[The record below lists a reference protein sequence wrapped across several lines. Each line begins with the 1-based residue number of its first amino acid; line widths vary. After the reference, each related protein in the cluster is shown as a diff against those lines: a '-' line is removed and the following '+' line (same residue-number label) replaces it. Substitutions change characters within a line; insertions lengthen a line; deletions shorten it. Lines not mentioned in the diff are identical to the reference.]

1 MGNNY
6 IEQRHKT
13 IEQRF
18 WEKVDKKGPIHP
30 ILGTMCWV
38 WTASLKKDGYGNIGI
53 AGKTILAHRLSWEL
67 SFGSIP
73 DGFQVLHTCD
83 NPPCCNPEHLF
94 LGKPGDNA
102 KDRDEKGRTNNH
114 TKGENNGRA
123 KLTVDQ
129 IVEIRRLRS
138 TGLSLRK
145 IASMFHV
152 GNQHICRIV
161 RGERWINLETKN
173 GKTN

>member
-53 AGKTILAHRLSWEL
+53 VFRFFILAIILPAVILS
-67 SFGSIP
+67 IY
-73 DGFQVLHTCD
+73 
-83 NPPCCNPEHLF
+83 F
-94 LGKPGDNA
+94 LGNQVIMQKIVT
-102 KDRDEKGRTNNH
+102 KKVEQTIILREKIMG
-114 TKGENNGRA
+114 
-123 KLTVDQ
+123 
-129 IVEIRRLRS
+129 
-138 TGLSLRK
+138 GL
-145 IASMFHV
+145 
-152 GNQHICRIV
+152 N
-161 RGERWINLETKN
+161 
-173 GKTN
+173 